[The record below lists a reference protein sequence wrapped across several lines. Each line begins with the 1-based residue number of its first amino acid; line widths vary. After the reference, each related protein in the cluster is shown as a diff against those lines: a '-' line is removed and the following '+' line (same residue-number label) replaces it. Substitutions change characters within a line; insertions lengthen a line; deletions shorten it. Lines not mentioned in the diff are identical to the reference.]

1 MNPDEKILDTI
12 KNRLVEAYNPL
23 AIYLFGSYVWGT
35 PTENSDFDL
44 LVVVPNDAKLES
56 PKGLKGQYALADL
69 GIAKDL
75 IITKLDRF
83 NQQAN
88 HPATLYYKIKKEAI
102 KLYGTL

>member
-1 MNPDEKILDTI
+1 MKADKKILEKV
-12 KNRLVEAYNPL
+12 KNRLVKAYNPL
-23 AIYLFGSYVWGT
+23 AIYLFGSHAWGE
-35 PTENSDFDL
+35 PDKDSDLDL
-44 LVVVPNDAKLES
+44 LVVVANETELES

-88 HPATLYYKIKKEAI
+88 HPATLYFKIKNEGI
-102 KLYGTL
+102 KIY

>member
-1 MNPDEKILDTI
+1 MKADKKILEII
-12 KNRLVEAYNPL
+12 KNRLVKAYNPL
-23 AIYLFGSYVWGT
+23 AIYLFGSHAWGE
-35 PTENSDFDL
+35 PTKDSDFDL
-44 LVVVPNDAKLES
+44 LVVVHNDAELES

-75 IITKLDRF
+75 IITKLGRF